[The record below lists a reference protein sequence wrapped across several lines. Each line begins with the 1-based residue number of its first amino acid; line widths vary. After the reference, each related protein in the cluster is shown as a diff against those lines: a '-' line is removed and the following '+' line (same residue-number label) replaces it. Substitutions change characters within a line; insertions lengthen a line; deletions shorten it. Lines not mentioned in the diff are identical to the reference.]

1 MFGLPGQ
8 TMDDWRYSLDALV
21 ALAPEHV
28 TAYALTVER
37 GTPFGAL
44 ERAGKLQARPDDE
57 TVAAMYGIGHEVLP
71 RRAFGRSNL
80 VLCTAGPARRSQH
93 AVLDRAAPT

>member
-1 MFGLPGQ
+1 
-8 TMDDWRYSLDALV
+8 MDDWRYSLDALV

-44 ERAGKLQARPDDE
+44 ERAASCSGPTTKPW
-57 TVAAMYGIGHEVLP
+57 
-71 RRAFGRSNL
+71 RR
-80 VLCTAGPARRSQH
+80 CTA
-93 AVLDRAAPT
+93 